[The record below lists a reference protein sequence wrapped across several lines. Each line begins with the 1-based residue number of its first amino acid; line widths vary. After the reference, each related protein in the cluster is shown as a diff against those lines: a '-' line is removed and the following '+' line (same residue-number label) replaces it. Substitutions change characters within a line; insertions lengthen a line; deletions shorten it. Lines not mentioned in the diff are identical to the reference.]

1 MSTVT
6 TDDDGPLS
14 LSNTASAFARPDSPT
29 TPKASQFPTTDSY
42 FGASHGQAEAGPS
55 RHRIQLDDVE
65 PPRQRIQLDDIEPPR
80 PTLKPKRSFV
90 VRSRRDVP
98 PVSPTHDRRIPE
110 NSRPI
115 NLNRP
120 RAMSRPE
127 PPTQTRSHTRSAP
140 EYQPDVVIP
149 DHASVHGEQGSDWGD
164 DEQQFEWVD
173 TLNAPE
179 EANGN
184 GKTTLGGLSP
194 SKRLS
199 RLKAAVVPG
208 AGNDGRK
215 LRKQLTFARRAPPPP
230 VDKQPAPPPVYLDD
244 GTATTPPTTSRTLP
258 TEQRPTVQRG
268 LSRSTRYH
276 VIPLRPSNAQPTAD
290 GMGPR
295 PATER
300 TQSDPSS
307 FVTEPSSAHSLPP
320 PRKAPPP
327 PMQLAHTLVPLKGDK
342 TGPVARNQSRNSQM
356 SFQSV
361 AYSLYDLDGDPNSNS
376 PLPSPGQGQGQGQG
390 HELVFPKGRYTKIKA
405 SALELETDP
414 RTRKMSEKSTG
425 SGSTVGAGTVK
436 SPEGFVAAGIEA
448 RGKGDLAKSAWY
460 FMRATEGGSLTGK
473 MYYGKSSL
481 FVVS

>member
-29 TPKASQFPTTDSY
+29 TPKASQFPTRDNY
-42 FGASHGQAEAGPS
+42 FDTPPAPQQAEAGPS
-55 RHRIQLDDVE
+55 RPRIQLDD
-65 PPRQRIQLDDIEPPR
+65 PPR
-80 PTLKPKRSFV
+80 PTLKPKTSFV

-98 PVSPTHDRRIPE
+98 PVSPSRDRRMPE
-110 NSRPI
+110 QSRPI
-115 NLNRP
+115 NRP

-127 PPTQTRSHTRSAP
+127 PPTQTRSYTR
-140 EYQPDVVIP
+140 QPDAEATIP

-179 EANGN
+179 EVNGN
-184 GKTTLGGLSP
+184 GKSAGGLSP

-199 RLKAAVVPG
+199 RLKVAVVPTV
-208 AGNDGRK
+208 ANDGRK

-276 VIPLRPSNAQPTAD
+276 AIPLRPSNAQPTVD
-290 GMGPR
+290 GMDPR
-295 PATER
+295 PQTER
-300 TQSDPSS
+300 SHSDPAS
-307 FVTEPSSAHSLPP
+307 FVTETPSARSLPP

-342 TGPVARNQSRNSQM
+342 TSPMVRNQTRNSQM

-376 PLPSPGQGQGQGQG
+376 PLPSPG
-390 HELVFPKGRYTKIKA
+390 HELAFPKGRYTKVKA
-405 SALELETDP
+405 SALELQTDP
-414 RTRKMSEKSTG
+414 RSRKISEKSTG
-425 SGSTVGAGTVK
+425 SGSTIGAGVVK
-436 SPEGFVAAGIEA
+436 SPEEFVAAGIEA

-473 MYYGKSSL
+473 MYYGKLLTDRCSRLSL
-481 FVVS
+481 YHRPGFTARMGNCQR